1 MNFTRRLTLFIF
13 GTLLGS
19 AFVYAVLIRG
29 RDMPAWL
36 PGDRV
41 LEQLREHAVQVSS
54 KGACQLQ
61 CNQLGNNDI
70 LSVLNTAEVKFSE
83 SDIRGKDIP
92 EYVLEGKGLKGQT
105 LKMKFKSTQLTTNF
119 LELVQPT
126 TADTCNCK

>member
-13 GTLLGS
+13 GILLGS

-29 RDMPAWL
+29 REMPAWL

-41 LEQLREHAVQVSS
+41 LEELRKNPVQVSA
-54 KGACQLQ
+54 KGACQLK
-61 CNQLGNNDI
+61 CNSLENNDI
-70 LSVLNTAEVKFSE
+70 LNLLNTAEVLFSE
-83 SDIRGKDIP
+83 SDVREKEIP

-105 LKMKFKSTQLTTNF
+105 LKMKFKSQQTTTNF
-119 LELVQPT
+119 LELIQPA